1 MRWDHEC
8 DVLVVGSGAGGL
20 TAAVVAADNHA
31 DVLVIEKGACF
42 GGTSASSGGV
52 LWIPNSHLAQAAGAQ
67 DNDEDAVTYIRSVA
81 GDDASEPLIR
91 TYVAKARE
99 MLK

>member
-31 DVLVIEKGACF
+31 DVLAIKKSALF

-52 LWIPNSHLAQAAGAQ
+52 LWNTLP
-67 DNDEDAVTYIRSVA
+67 R
-81 GDDASEPLIR
+81 
-91 TYVAKARE
+91 
-99 MLK
+99 